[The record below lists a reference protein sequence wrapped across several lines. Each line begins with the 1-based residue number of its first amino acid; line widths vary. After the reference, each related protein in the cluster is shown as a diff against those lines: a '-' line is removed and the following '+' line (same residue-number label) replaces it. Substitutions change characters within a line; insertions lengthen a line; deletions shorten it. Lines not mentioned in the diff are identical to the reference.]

1 MNQGVCEAVLRFKK
15 YINKSLILITSLL
28 LCYTSATNATTTSDS
43 KSQSATHSAIHH
55 NTKSH
60 SKTAHQ
66 QHNAKKK
73 LSNKKQPSH
82 TPTLK
87 SHPVKNTY
95 ASHAH
100 PHAKLNKTKA
110 AHRPIHKNNQK
121 KQNRI
126 NVRHQNGHHHQL
138 VNSHSNQNSQHVL
151 NSQSHIV
158 QHQQNATQRSNA
170 HTAFGSAD
178 RHGSLAFNT
187 LSPSETTGERLV
199 SFVHEVVGSLRYT
212 RYAYGAGVFDS
223 KYGVYKLDCSH
234 YVDNILHRADPMAYA
249 SLEAGTGAQMPNS
262 ANYYDFFTRLSDH
275 LRYDWD
281 KVDNARE
288 LQPGDVLVFRFR
300 NPYGVQEGGHVMLV
314 MDKPVI
320 DNDALLVRVSDS
332 AAAGHSDD
340 TRAAHNSGVGIG
352 TLLLKVDSYTGQP
365 SAYAWEFNSPWK
377 SSVDIAM
384 ARPSSLG

>member
-1 MNQGVCEAVLRFKK
+1 MWFNK
-15 YINKSLILITSLL
+15 YFNNSLLLITSLL
-28 LCYTSATNATTTSDS
+28 LCYAGASNATTTSDS
-43 KSQSATHSAIHH
+43 KSRTAAHSAIHH

-60 SKTAHQ
+60 SKSAHQ
-66 QHNAKKK
+66 QRKTKQQLTKKK
-73 LSNKKQPSH
+73 RLSHAQAHKVHPTKNTRTQHAQLHANSH
-82 TPTLK
+82 KTITAHHPLHK
-87 SHPVKNTY
+87 SHQVKHVKN
-95 ASHAH
+95 
-100 PHAKLNKTKA
+100 
-110 AHRPIHKNNQK
+110 
-121 KQNRI
+121 
-126 NVRHQNGHHHQL
+126 NVPHQNSNHHLL
-138 VNSHSNQNSQHVL
+138 VNAHNIQQPQHAL
-151 NSQSHIV
+151 NA
-158 QHQQNATQRSNA
+158 QHQQSSMQRSNA
-170 HTAFGSAD
+170 HPAAAIAS
-178 RHGSLAFNT
+178 RHSSLAFNT
-187 LSPSETTGERLV
+187 MSPNETTGERLV

-234 YVDNILHRADPMAYA
+234 YVDNILHRVDPMAYA

-262 ANYYDFFTRLSDH
+262 ENYYDFFTRLSDH

-288 LQPGDVLVFRFR
+288 LQPGDVLVFRFK
-300 NPYGVQEGGHVMLV
+300 NPYGMQEGGHVMMV

-320 DNDALLVRVSDS
+320 DNDALLVRVTDS

>member
-1 MNQGVCEAVLRFKK
+1 MWFNK
-15 YINKSLILITSLL
+15 YFNNSILLITSLL
-28 LCYTSATNATTTSDS
+28 LCYAGASNATTTNDNNNRP
-43 KSQSATHSAIHH
+43 AVHSAIHH
-55 NTKSH
+55 NAKSH
-60 SKTAHQ
+60 SKSARQ
-66 QHNAKKK
+66 QHKTKQQ
-73 LSNKKQPSH
+73 LSNKKH
-82 TPTLK
+82 L
-87 SHPVKNTY
+87 
-95 ASHAH
+95 SHAQLH
-100 PHAKLNKTKA
+100 KTRPAKHTLTQHVHSHVKTHRIQA
-110 AHRPIHKNNQK
+110 AHRPIYKIHQTKHVNNT
-121 KQNRI
+121 
-126 NVRHQNGHHHQL
+126 VLHHNQHQL
-138 VNSHSNQNSQHVL
+138 VNSHNTQQSQHVL
-151 NSQSHIV
+151 NVQNNNIQHHQIV
-158 QHQQNATQRSNA
+158 MQRSNEHPA
-170 HTAFGSAD
+170 VATES
-178 RHGSLAFNT
+178 RHSSLAFNT
-187 LSPSETTGERLV
+187 LSPTETTGERVV

-234 YVDNILHRADPMAYA
+234 YVDNILHRVDPIAYA

-262 ANYYDFFTRLSDH
+262 ENYYDFFTRLSDH

-281 KVDNARE
+281 KVDNAKE
-288 LQPGDVLVFRFR
+288 LQPGDVLVFRFK
-300 NPYGVQEGGHVMLV
+300 NPYGMQEGGHVMLV

-320 DNDALLVRVSDS
+320 DNDALLVRVTDS